1 VWKKPSNPVD
11 IAIGLLVIGLA
22 VVLFRDSPRVYSPDQ
37 PSLDLSLRYLP
48 FYVLASLTRMIAAMV
63 LSLIIALMAG
73 YLAAVNK
80 RWGQIILPAADILQS
95 VPVLGFFP
103 AAFFL
108 FIRIFGNHAIGVELA
123 AIFLIITSA
132 LWNLIFAVYESIT
145 TIPEDMQLA
154 SRQFGLQGY
163 TQWTRVILPAVIHK
177 LAYNSMISWANGWYF
192 LIASEIIVLGS
203 IHYRLPGLGSYLAQ
217 TMTTGNYSNAISGIA
232 VLVVVI
238 VVFHIFVWSPLNAW
252 SVRFIY
258 DTSDGIPAPIHGRSR
273 LRFYMA
279 RSAFLLALWKRGVR
293 PLIRSI
299 VGVLSL
305 ILERERTWR
314 GSALAW
320 ILLVGFGVG
329 VSYGVF
335 NSLVVLIQ
343 PSPFLREIPIA
354 LMLSFLRLIV
364 AYLLALAWTLPLA
377 VWIGRNA
384 DISRRVMPVLEVVAS
399 IPATAFFPLIVLV
412 ILRWGGDMNLA
423 SILLVTTGMCWYL
436 LFNLIAGVRAIPDE
450 MHQISQ
456 SLGLRGGTR
465 WKRLILPAIYPSLV
479 TGSLTAI
486 GGGWNALVLSEYVTA
501 EGRIYKVRGIGALL
515 DAATYESGDLQLIVM
530 SISAMVLFILIVNR
544 FVWQPAYEL
553 AQKRF
558 ALNY

>member
-1 VWKKPSNPVD
+1 MWKKASNPVD
-11 IAIGLLVIGLA
+11 IAIALLVIGLA
-22 VVLFRDSPRVYSPDQ
+22 IVLFRDSPRVYALEQ

-48 FYVLASLTRMIAAMV
+48 FYALASVARMIAAMI
-63 LSLIIALMAG
+63 LSVIIALMAG

-103 AAFFL
+103 AAVFF
-108 FIRIFGNHAIGVELA
+108 FIRIFGNNAIGVELA

-145 TIPEDMQLA
+145 TIPEDMQMA
-154 SRQFGLQGY
+154 SKQFGLHGY
-163 TQWTRVILPAVIHK
+163 AHWTRVILPAVIHK

-217 TMTTGNYSNAISGIA
+217 TMTSGNYTYAIYGIILLT
-232 VLVVVI
+232 LVM
-238 VVFHIFVWSPLNAW
+238 VVFHLFVWAPLNSW
-252 SVRFIY
+252 SVRYLY
-258 DTSDGIPAPIHGRSR
+258 DTADAQPTLVRGRSR

-279 RSAFLLALWKRGVR
+279 RSQLLHALWNRAVL

-299 VGVLSL
+299 VGVLTF
-305 ILERERTWR
+305 ILERERTRR
-314 GSALAW
+314 GSAFAW
-320 ILLVGFGVG
+320 VMLMAVTGLVI
-329 VSYGVF
+329 YGVWDSVP
-335 NSLVVLIQ
+335 NLIRPTPLMRDV
-343 PSPFLREIPIA
+343 PSA
-354 LMLSFLRLIV
+354 LILSFLRLLA
-364 AYLLALAWTLPLA
+364 AYALALAWTLPLA
-377 VWIGRNA
+377 VWIGRNEHIA
-384 DISRRVMPVLEVVAS
+384 RRVMPVVEVVAS
-399 IPATAFFPLIVLV
+399 IPATAFFPLIVLF
-412 ILRWGGDMNLA
+412 IIRWGGDMNLA
-423 SILLVTTGMCWYL
+423 SILLVATGMQWYL

-450 MHQISQ
+450 MHQISE
-456 SLGLRGGTR
+456 SLGLHGPAR

-486 GGGWNALVLSEYVTA
+486 GGGWNALVLSEYVVA
-501 EGRIYKVRGIGALL
+501 EGRIYKVHGIGALL
-515 DAATYESGDLQLIVM
+515 DYATYESGNLQLIVM
-530 SISAMVLFILIVNR
+530 SIAAMVLFILIVNR

-553 AQKRF
+553 AQRRF